1 MSVPQPP
8 DAVPP
13 PAEGRS
19 RMTFKVE
26 LERESD
32 GRWIAEVRELP
43 GVIAYGP
50 TAADAGARAQALA
63 LRGVADRVEHGEAG
77 PDLLSISFT
86 AA

>member
-1 MSVPQPP
+1 MPVPHSP

-13 PAEGRS
+13 PAEGRN

-32 GRWIAEVRELP
+32 GRWLAEVRELP
-43 GVIAYGP
+43 GVMAYGP
-50 TAADAGARAQALA
+50 SAAEAGARAQALA
-63 LRGVADRVEHGEAG
+63 LRVVADRLEHGEAG